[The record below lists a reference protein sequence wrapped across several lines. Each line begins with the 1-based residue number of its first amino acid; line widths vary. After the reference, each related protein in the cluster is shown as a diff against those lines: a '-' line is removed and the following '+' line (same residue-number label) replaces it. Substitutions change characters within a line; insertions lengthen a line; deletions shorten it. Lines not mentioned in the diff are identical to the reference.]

1 MSAIEAQALL
11 NGACVQSSAADNA
24 IATATLSATSGSR
37 HWIGSIEAD
46 YSAAVALIKTVTLK
60 FGGVTQFVWR
70 WDFSKGPFARGLGFA
85 VHGDYNTAVTV
96 ELEASGTGGV
106 TGRVGVFK
114 MTA

>member
-1 MSAIEAQALL
+1 MSAIQAEALL
-11 NGACVQSSAADNA
+11 NGAAAQSNTADNA
-24 IATATLSATSGSR
+24 TATVTLAAITGAR
-37 HWIGSIEAD
+37 HWIGSVEAD

-60 FGGVTQFVWR
+60 FGTTAVFIWR

-85 VHGDYNTAVTV
+85 VHGDYGQAVSV